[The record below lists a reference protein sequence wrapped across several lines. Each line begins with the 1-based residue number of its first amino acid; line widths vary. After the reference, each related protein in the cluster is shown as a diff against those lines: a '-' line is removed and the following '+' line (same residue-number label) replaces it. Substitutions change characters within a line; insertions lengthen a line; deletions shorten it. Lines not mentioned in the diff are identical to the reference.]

1 MTANQIGALTV
12 LIFVAVF
19 YIGTPLWAER
29 RGRNWKVWLVLAF
42 LFPVISLIVLF
53 LLPNKR
59 TADTLPSAATKEE
72 RKTVK
77 STTQKVVS
85 VQENVIQPQRNVANA
100 KIKIEGKDT
109 VAAASSS
116 KKSYTEEFKKEVVHT
131 ALTAGTSLSEIARMY
146 EINLT
151 LVRNWKAKY
160 EAEILKV
167 INGDDGNDSG
177 DETNEVDT
185 EDDIPTPTAIWHID
199 RAKFVFSDPAE
210 YKQWKKEKKV
220 FFEFSPMGAD
230 DSGEAVFA
238 EAETAEDDFE
248 VTEDRGLVKIT
259 LEKDGPVISAW
270 VGVLAETVGDLDQET
285 LTDWSNDQGGW
296 SCSSI
301 YLGDFDVSIVEDD
314 GGDWRLVETDK
325 HWDANEVEGK
335 YMEVIV
341 TQGDDSEHIYWVDLE
356 PLPEGEDEYDW
367 SIQVAVEH
375 HNTLG
380 LEQVSEDE
388 ASASEPF
395 SRNESEFTFVNM
407 DMVSYVGNTK
417 SNESR
422 TVVSESRVANVCQIT
437 FGILED
443 GEDRPTGFFG
453 IDDFSKSTTV
463 IGFQD
468 EEGEWVGFAINDGSG
483 KFFIDNCDIGS
494 LDGKSLREALKPNTR
509 DLWNTVMLSSIDL
522 EEIEDE
528 GIKFKLFYRDDNA
541 DDDSR
546 PFHVKTALKG
556 SAKSPCHLLVH
567 KIFGQFEFADG
578 FNNLLD
584 INSFFDGSLKT
595 PVSSPIDSLGGIS
608 DFDTDSET
616 LCIVP
621 LSKNHQT
628 IEI

>member
-1 MTANQIGALTV
+1 MSTNQIGALTT
-12 LIFVAVF
+12 LIIFGVV

-29 RGRNWKVWLVLAF
+29 RGRNWKIWLFLAF
-42 LFPVISLIVLF
+42 VFPGISLIALF
-53 LLPNKR
+53 LLPNRKGKHSV
-59 TADTLPSAATKEE
+59 TDTSNRETEKPDKMKTGTSAATYDSLE
-72 RKTVK
+72 
-77 STTQKVVS
+77 
-85 VQENVIQPQRNVANA
+85 QPLPDLNTANT
-100 KIKIEGKDT
+100 EGKDK
-109 VAAASSS
+109 VASGPAT

-160 EAEILKV
+160 EAEILQE
-167 INGDDGNDSG
+167 INGDDGNENG
-177 DETNEVDT
+177 K

-220 FFEFSPMGAD
+220 FFEFSPSGAD
-230 DSGEAVFA
+230 DGGEAVFA
-238 EAETAEDDFE
+238 DADAATDDFE

-270 VGVLAETVGDLDQET
+270 VGVLAETVEDLDQET

-301 YLGDFDVSIVEDD
+301 YLGDFEASIVEDD
-314 GGDWRLVETDK
+314 GGDWRLVEADK
-325 HWDANEVEGK
+325 HWDAEEVEGK

-341 TQGDDSEHIYWVDLE
+341 TQSDDSEHIYWVNLE
-356 PLPEGEDEYDW
+356 SLPEDEDEYDW
-367 SIQVAVEH
+367 SIQAAVEH

-395 SRNESEFTFVNM
+395 SRDESEFTFVNT
-407 DMVSYVGNTK
+407 DMVSSGGNTN
-417 SNESR
+417 SNENG
-422 TVVSESRVANVCQIT
+422 TGVSESRVASVCQIT

-443 GEDRPTGFFG
+443 GEDRPAGFCG

-468 EEGEWVGFAINDGSG
+468 EEGEWVGFAIDDGNG

-494 LDGKSLREALKPNTR
+494 LDGKSLRGALPYNAG
-509 DLWNTVMLSSIDL
+509 DLWNTIMLSSVDL
-522 EEIEDE
+522 EEIEEE
-528 GIKFKLFYRDDNA
+528 GIKFKLFDRDDNA
-541 DDDSR
+541 DDDLR
-546 PFHVKTALKG
+546 PFHIKSALKG
-556 SAKSPCHLLVH
+556 SARTPCHLVVH
-567 KIFGQFEFADG
+567 KTFGQFEFADFSKELFDVNAF
-578 FNNLLD
+578 FN
-584 INSFFDGSLKT
+584 GSLET
-595 PVSSPIDSLGGIS
+595 PVSLSLESLGEIS
-608 DFDTDSET
+608 DFETDSET

-621 LSKNHQT
+621 LSKDRQP
-628 IEI
+628 IEL